1 MDETHTAS
9 NDLCESCKTIPSLRE
24 LSNHYY
30 TLHDTFQE
38 FQACRCPFCH
48 WLYTYIDSKPEYRDV
63 FKELAEDN
71 SAVELFGNMM
81 FPKENE
87 GFQSLGLNTS
97 SVMLYLF
104 ARCDNPAAEYIWGRL
119 VDNDPSSD
127 EAVSLIKSWLSS
139 CENNHPKCGVSGD
152 ISLPTYLIDL
162 GENSLGQ
169 EHPPKIRLVQTSPT
183 QQDRRYIALSYVWG
197 VATQPIMLTKA
208 TKPDLMNDIPEA
220 NLPQTHRDAIRV
232 ARWLNVRYIW
242 IDALCIIQDDDKEN
256 KMKEIGRMHLTF
268 GNSFLTVQ
276 ACRAASVH
284 DGFLSP
290 RPEIE
295 EVQELPYPYGKDDKS
310 QVFIRTKTIFHSDGP
325 TGARAWCYE
334 ESILPL
340 RILSYTEERI
350 RFRCMQHSCDDYGRY
365 SQGTVKSQHAFL
377 DPSPWYKGTNAP
389 KSVWR
394 SDPTLDLLKV
404 WYSILDLHYT
414 PRLLTKPGDRLVA
427 IGGLVRRFRERMPG
441 AYIAGL
447 WQVDLPW
454 GLLWECR
461 RGKASGFLGKE
472 ILSASGQTNPY
483 KLSMTRPD
491 YHQKR
496 APSWSWAALNGAISH
511 PSMGFRYYNKGEL
524 TGTKRKI
531 IARIDEVPR
540 PLADGSPGRS
550 GLGEFEGN
558 GALYITAPLF
568 LLDVVYKSD
577 EPERWNSMY
586 EQALAVFKRNDVAIG
601 KRPLAILRSP
611 RVDGETTWENL
622 PAGHLQLDLD
632 EAEYKPSKVWCVLLV
647 DGLGLVLDAV
657 DEEKNVFVRTGG
669 FHTTTGIWLDSLNDV
684 TPTTVCI
691 L

>member
-1 MDETHTAS
+1 
-9 NDLCESCKTIPSLRE
+9 
-24 LSNHYY
+24 
-30 TLHDTFQE
+30 
-38 FQACRCPFCH
+38 
-48 WLYTYIDSKPEYRDV
+48 
-63 FKELAEDN
+63 
-71 SAVELFGNMM
+71 
-81 FPKENE
+81 
-87 GFQSLGLNTS
+87 
-97 SVMLYLF
+97 
-104 ARCDNPAAEYIWGRL
+104 
-119 VDNDPSSD
+119 
-127 EAVSLIKSWLSS
+127 
-139 CENNHPKCGVSGD
+139 
-152 ISLPTYLIDL
+152 
-162 GENSLGQ
+162 
-169 EHPPKIRLVQTSPT
+169 
-183 QQDRRYIALSYVWG
+183 
-197 VATQPIMLTKA
+197 MLTKA
-208 TKPDLMNDIPEA
+208 TKADLMNDIPEA

-295 EVQELPYPYGKDDKS
+295 DVPELPYPYGKNDKS

-340 RILSYTEERI
+340 RILSYTKERI

-365 SQGTVKSQHAFL
+365 SKGTVKSPHAFL

-389 KSVWR
+389 KSAWH

-461 RGKASGFLGKE
+461 RGKSSGFLGEE
-472 ILSASGQTNPY
+472 IISASGQTNPF
-483 KLSMTRPD
+483 KLAMTRPD

-524 TGTKRKI
+524 IGTKRKI

-540 PLADGSPGRS
+540 PLADSSPGRS

-568 LLDVVYKSD
+568 QMDVVYKND
-577 EPERWNSMY
+577 EPERWNNMY
-586 EQALAVFKRNDVAIG
+586 EQALAVHQRNDVAIG
-601 KRPLAILRSP
+601 KRPLAILRST
-611 RVDGETTWENL
+611 RVDGETTWDNL
-622 PAGHLQLDLD
+622 PAGNLQLDLD
-632 EAEYKPSKVWCVLLV
+632 ETEYKPSKVWCLLLV

-669 FHTTTGIWLDSLNDV
+669 FHTTTNIWLDSLNNV